1 MTLKKGEILNP
12 SGRPKGAANKTTSEI
27 RAAFQMLISENIE
40 QLQSDIDKL
49 KPSERINII
58 MQMANYILPKMQ
70 TLNVTEMVNL
80 EYKELQILL
89 ERCPDEAIE
98 KISQKII
105 HLKTQTNG

>member
-1 MTLKKGEILNP
+1 MALKKGEILNP

-80 EYKELQILL
+80 EYKELHILL

>member
-70 TLNVTEMVNL
+70 TLNVPEMVTL

-98 KISQKII
+98 KISQNYEKKI
-105 HLKTQTNG
+105 

>member
-70 TLNVTEMVNL
+70 TLNVPEMVTL

-98 KISQKII
+98 KISQKIM
-105 HLKTQTNG
+105 

>member
-70 TLNVTEMVNL
+70 TLNVPEMVTL

-98 KISQKII
+98 KISQNYLINKKCI
-105 HLKTQTNG
+105 